1 MMASVGIALIA
12 LLLSLLVSFFYSG
25 SETAVVSANRYRLAH
40 LRKEGSPGAERTLAL
55 LSRSPRLLSTV
66 LIGTNLGNV
75 FAVLLFN
82 YLLGVLWVDAQTP
95 AIGRIHW
102 SEVISLFVFTPILVI
117 FVEILPKALFRA
129 RADAWIIPLRPLLA
143 FSIRIFLPV
152 IVILEGL
159 VHLVLIPLGRGANA
173 PRRHLTRG
181 DLIMMLHGTGQAD
194 ELDELQEE
202 AAAGI
207 PEGQGGARGGP
218 RTGSRAGPT
227 AGLGPNGDQPDLYRE
242 PDERRLIQNIIAL
255 EQTFAREIMQP
266 LVELEAVRL
275 GNTTVEGF
283 KEQARR
289 SGYSRFPVFKDRIVN
304 LIGYVDIYDI
314 IRDTENRSDLE
325 GFVHPAYYVPETKRL
340 DDLLQEFLLLR
351 INNAIVVD
359 EYGGCCG
366 WITREDIIEE
376 IVGELDDELDEPSR
390 QIREIGVGVYEVD
403 GRIDIDEI
411 NEMFSLEL
419 DDSESDTLAGYVVQ
433 HLDRIPQVGDF
444 LDIEGWKL
452 TVLEMEGH
460 RVARIEL
467 RALNEPEVK

>member
-1 MMASVGIALIA
+1 MMASAAIAVIALVM
-12 LLLSLLVSFFYSG
+12 SLLVSFFYSG

-40 LRKEGSPGAERTLAL
+40 LRKEGDAAAERTLAM

-82 YLLGVLWVDAQTP
+82 YLLELFWDRADDP
-95 AIGRIHW
+95 AFGYIHW
-102 SEVISLFVFTPILVI
+102 SEVISLCVFTPILVI
-117 FVEILPKALFRA
+117 FAEILPKALFRA
-129 RADAWIIPLRPLLA
+129 RADAWIIPLRPLLT
-143 FSIRIFLPV
+143 FSIRLFLPV
-152 IVILEGL
+152 IIILEAL
-159 VHLVLIPLGRGANA
+159 VYLVLIPLGRGAKA

-194 ELDELQEE
+194 ELDELEE
-202 AAAGI
+202 ESGAI
-207 PEGQGGARGGP
+207 PANGSPPAKNGNGAP
-218 RTGSRAGPT
+218 AE
-227 AGLGPNGDQPDLYRE
+227 QPDLYRE

-255 EQTFAREIMQP
+255 EQTYAREVMQP
-266 LVELEAVRL
+266 LVELEAIRL
-275 GNTTVEGF
+275 GSTTLEAF
-283 KEQARR
+283 KDQARR

-304 LIGYVDIYDI
+304 LIGYIDVYDV
-314 IRDTENRSDLE
+314 IRDTGRRTDLE
-325 GFVHPAYYVPETKRL
+325 SFVHPAYYVPETKRL

-390 QIREIGVGVYEVD
+390 QIREIDGGIYEVD
-403 GRIDIDEI
+403 GRIDIEEI

-419 DDSESDTLAGYVVQ
+419 DDTDIDTLAGFMVQ
-433 HLDRIPQVGDF
+433 QLDRIPRAGDSVEV
-444 LDIEGWKL
+444 DGWRMA
-452 TVLEMEGH
+452 VREMDGH
-460 RVARIEL
+460 RVASIEL
-467 RALNEPEVK
+467 SALPEPEAE

>member
-1 MMASVGIALIA
+1 MMASAGIALIA
-12 LLLSLLVSFFYSG
+12 LLLSLMVSFFYSG

-40 LRKEGSPGAERTLAL
+40 LRKEGNPAAERTLAL

-82 YLLGVLWVDAQTP
+82 YLLEQFWDQADQP
-95 AIGRIHW
+95 AFGYVHW
-102 SEVISLFVFTPILVI
+102 SEVISLCVFTPILVI
-117 FVEILPKALFRA
+117 FAEILPKALFRA
-129 RADAWIIPLRPLLA
+129 RADAWIIPLRPVLT
-143 FSIRIFLPV
+143 FSIRIFLPA
-152 IVILEGL
+152 IVVLEAL
-159 VHLVLIPLGRGANA
+159 VYLVLIPLGRGAKA

-194 ELDELQEE
+194 ELDELEEE
-202 AAAGI
+202 AGEAGNA
-207 PEGQGGARGGP
+207 PGTARNGN
-218 RTGSRAGPT
+218 AGEP
-227 AGLGPNGDQPDLYRE
+227 PDLYRE

-255 EQTFAREIMQP
+255 EQTYAREIMQP
-266 LVELEAVRL
+266 LVELEALRL
-275 GNTTVEGF
+275 STTSVEAF

-304 LIGYVDIYDI
+304 LIGFVDIYDV
-314 IRDTENRSDLE
+314 IRDTQDRKGLE
-325 GFVHPAYYVPETKRL
+325 EFVHPAYYVPETKRL

-390 QIREIGVGVYEVD
+390 QIHEIDGGAYQVD
-403 GRIDIDEI
+403 GRIDIEEI

-419 DDSESDTLAGYVVQ
+419 DDTDIDTLAGFMVQ
-433 HLDRIPQVGDF
+433 KLDRIPRAGDF
-444 LDIEGWKL
+444 IEVDGWRM

-460 RVARIEL
+460 RVAGIEL
-467 RALNEPEVK
+467 RAIENPEAQ

>member
-1 MMASVGIALIA
+1 MMASAAIALIA
-12 LLLSLLVSFFYSG
+12 LLLSLMVSFFYSG

-40 LRKEGSPGAERTLAL
+40 LRKEGNPAAERTLAM

-82 YLLGVLWVDAQTP
+82 YLLEQFWDQANTTAFGYV
-95 AIGRIHW
+95 HW
-102 SEVISLFVFTPILVI
+102 SEVISLCVFTPILVI
-117 FVEILPKALFRA
+117 FAEILPKALFRA
-129 RADAWIIPLRPLLA
+129 RADAWIIPLRPLLT
-143 FSIRIFLPV
+143 FSIRLFLPV

-159 VHLVLIPLGRGANA
+159 VYLVLMPLGGGAKA

-194 ELDELQEE
+194 ELDELEEE
-202 AAAGI
+202 AGVEPA
-207 PEGQGGARGGP
+207 GP
-218 RTGSRAGPT
+218 RAQGKNGNAG
-227 AGLGPNGDQPDLYRE
+227 AGEQPDLYRE

-255 EQTFAREIMQP
+255 EQTYAREIMQP
-266 LVELEAVRL
+266 LVELEAIRL
-275 GNTTVEGF
+275 RTTTVEAF

-304 LIGYVDIYDI
+304 LIGYVDIYDV
-314 IRDTENRSDLE
+314 IRDTQERKSLE
-325 GFVHPAYYVPETKRL
+325 DFVHPAYYVPETKRL

-390 QIREIGVGVYEVD
+390 QIREIDGGVYQVD
-403 GRIDIDEI
+403 GRIDIEEI
-411 NEMFSLEL
+411 NEMFSFEL
-419 DDSESDTLAGYVVQ
+419 DDTDIDTLAGFVVQ
-433 HLDRIPQVGDF
+433 QLDRIPRAGDSI
-444 LDIEGWKL
+444 DVDGWRMS
-452 TVLEMEGH
+452 VLEMEGH

-467 RALNEPEVK
+467 RAMTEPEAE